1 MIQTINNEA
10 TMSIRS
16 VVLATAISVASLTAA
31 YAAPI
36 ELVTNGG
43 FETGTF
49 AGWTAVNNGGSGG
62 CGSNVWEVNST
73 AYQGCQSSDITL
85 AAPISGNYG
94 AFHTFDGTTGSYT
107 LTQQITVPGS
117 VVNATL
123 SFLDEFNMNYNGEP
137 RIFSVAFYDAT
148 GSNLLGTV
156 FSENLGHTTIQ
167 PWTSLT
173 FDVTALLSA
182 QAGNTIALRFTE
194 SIPQSYT
201 GPAGFG
207 LDNVSLQATVPEPG
221 TVTLLGLGLLSVA
234 AARRKAAKK

>member
-1 MIQTINNEA
+1 VIQTINNKA

-49 AGWTAVNNGGSGG
+49 AGWTAVNNGDSRG

-94 AFHTFDGTTGSYT
+94 AFNTFDGTTGSYT

-156 FSENLGHTTIQ
+156 FSENLGHTIQ

>member
-1 MIQTINNEA
+1 
-10 TMSIRS
+10 
-16 VVLATAISVASLTAA
+16 VASLWRH
-31 YAAPI
+31 
-36 ELVTNGG
+36 LSR
-43 FETGTF
+43 
-49 AGWTAVNNGGSGG
+49 GS
-62 CGSNVWEVNST
+62 
-73 AYQGCQSSDITL
+73 
-85 AAPISGNYG
+85 YG
-94 AFHTFDGTTGSYT
+94 AFNTFDGTTGSYT

-117 VVNATL
+117 VLNATL
-123 SFLDEFNMNYNGEP
+123 SFLDEFNMNYDGEP

-156 FSENLGHTTIQ
+156 FSEDLDYTTIQ

-207 LDNVSLQATVPEPG
+207 LDNVSLQATVPEPSS
-221 TVTLLGLGLLSVA
+221 VALLGLGLLGFVA
-234 AARRKAAKK
+234 SRCKSAKNKNV